1 LPLKILEPVVAN
13 DADFSVNIGSL
24 SLKDPEKDPVND
36 PVNDALTELAIIVL
50 YTVTLLYVALPSLGS
65 S

>member
-13 DADFSVNIGSL
+13 DADFSVNIGSF
-24 SLKDPEKDPVND
+24 SLKDPVKEP
-36 PVNDALTELAIIVL
+36 LIELATIVL

>member
-1 LPLKILEPVVAN
+1 LPLKILEPVVAKE
-13 DADFSVNIGSL
+13 AEFAVNIGSF
-24 SLKDPEKDPVND
+24 SSKDPVKD
-36 PVNDALTELAIIVL
+36 PLIELAIIVL

>member
-1 LPLKILEPVVAN
+1 MPLKILEPVVAKE
-13 DADFSVNIGSL
+13 AEFAVNIGSF
-24 SLKDPEKDPVND
+24 SSKDPVKD
-36 PVNDALTELAIIVL
+36 PLIELAIIVL